1 MICVCQEEAATR
13 VRARPLP
20 SHTQDFIPQR
30 SSKPLTE
37 TENFHLSSEA
47 RHERAEREF
56 QEKIRREEEE
66 ARLASRVWLICFK
79 YYVFI
84 S

>member
-1 MICVCQEEAATR
+1 M
-13 VRARPLP
+13 RARPLP
-20 SHTQDFIPQR
+20 SPTRGFVPQR

-37 TENFHLSSEA
+37 TEDFHLSSEA

-56 QEKIRREEEE
+56 QEKIRQEEEE
-66 ARLASRVWLICFK
+66 ARLASRVSLKFVRDLVLTYLLIAVLENCF
-79 YYVFI
+79 